1 MASLANKRQRTAVS
15 QSASQPVSPP
25 RQPPAASPPASVER
39 VSQSVNQPIP
49 VNAPEGFAA
58 FMAERRRLG
67 NESDVDRAARV
78 EIEER
83 RAREI
88 SDGQIASLR
97 EQWEVCY

>member
-1 MASLANKRQRTAVS
+1 
-15 QSASQPVSPP
+15 
-25 RQPPAASPPASVER
+25 
-39 VSQSVNQPIP
+39 
-49 VNAPEGFAA
+49 
-58 FMAERRRLG
+58 MAERRRLG

-97 EQWEVCY
+97 EQWEVYY

>member
-1 MASLANKRQRTAVS
+1 MANKRQRTAVS

-25 RQPPAASPPASVER
+25 RQPAATSPPASVER
-39 VSQSVNQPIP
+39 VSQSTSRP
-49 VNAPEGFAA
+49 VPATAPEGFVA
-58 FMAERRRLG
+58 FLAERRRLA

-97 EQWEVCY
+97 EQWEVRY

>member
-1 MASLANKRQRTAVS
+1 MAALANKRQRTAVS

-25 RQPPAASPPASVER
+25 RQPAAASPPASVER
-39 VSQSVNQPIP
+39 VSNSASQPVP
-49 VNAPEGFAA
+49 DNAPDGFADFLA
-58 FMAERRRLG
+58 QRRRLA
-67 NESDVDRAARV
+67 NENDVDRAERV

-88 SDGQIASLR
+88 SDGHIASLR